1 MALVTISI
9 YATVI
14 ENFQAQGDSQLIEL
28 TIDDVDNNGAI
39 STSEWLN
46 YLNGG
51 SGGNQTGHAAG
62 STIPPGLYDSGS
74 DGNLSGG
81 ILYTPISY
89 TDGTDLRT
97 LIRDMSRQHYAPQ
110 LGDLHVCF
118 LAGTPIATPTGDVP
132 VETLRAGDLVL
143 TRDRGPQPLVW
154 ATSSRVTPEAIDRAP
169 DQRPIRVAAG
179 ALGGGLPRHDVD
191 VSPQHRILIQH
202 DDQEYLITARHLLR
216 AGKPGLSVRRDDSA
230 FTLVHIAFADHQIVQ
245 AAGAAMESFYAG
257 PMAVRALGPAQR
269 LSLIVAFP
277 AVARGETPMTPAR
290 PFLRSR
296 DYMQLLAS
304 AGAA

>member
-97 LIRDMSRQHYAPQ
+97 LIRDMSRQH
-110 LGDLHVCF
+110 
-118 LAGTPIATPTGDVP
+118 
-132 VETLRAGDLVL
+132 
-143 TRDRGPQPLVW
+143 
-154 ATSSRVTPEAIDRAP
+154 
-169 DQRPIRVAAG
+169 
-179 ALGGGLPRHDVD
+179 
-191 VSPQHRILIQH
+191 
-202 DDQEYLITARHLLR
+202 
-216 AGKPGLSVRRDDSA
+216 
-230 FTLVHIAFADHQIVQ
+230 
-245 AAGAAMESFYAG
+245 
-257 PMAVRALGPAQR
+257 
-269 LSLIVAFP
+269 
-277 AVARGETPMTPAR
+277 
-290 PFLRSR
+290 
-296 DYMQLLAS
+296 
-304 AGAA
+304 